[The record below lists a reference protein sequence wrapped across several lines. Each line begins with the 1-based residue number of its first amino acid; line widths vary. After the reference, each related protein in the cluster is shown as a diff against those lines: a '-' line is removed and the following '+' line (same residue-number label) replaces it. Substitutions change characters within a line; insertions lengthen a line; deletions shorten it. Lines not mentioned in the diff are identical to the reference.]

1 MLREESI
8 VLVIAPPGE
17 EEGIRLHLDPGEPTS
32 RRPGKGT
39 LCLACAYLG
48 NAGCFPI
55 SHCIRTLLLPSPPL
69 EVLQERGEKPQIQEV
84 GKAGWGGLRA
94 DAVAELFCVLLPGW
108 LCWLRD
114 GAWPAAS
121 CECAAHCRDQ

>member
-84 GKAGWGGLRA
+84 GKAGWGGA
-94 DAVAELFCVLLPGW
+94 QG
-108 LCWLRD
+108 
-114 GAWPAAS
+114 
-121 CECAAHCRDQ
+121 